1 MIQAFISVSITM
13 FKTIAGDFLND
24 QKIHTFFEGYFYMHS
39 PNAGGESIGKAL
51 LQGLFGKK
59 PKAEKIYIT
68 EVEELETASEENV
81 KRIGGTVGWGVAG
94 AALLGPVGLLAGLLL
109 GGKGK
114 EVVIVCKLKDGRKFL
129 AVVDSGTYQKIQAAM
144 F

>member
-1 MIQAFISVSITM
+1 M
-13 FKTIAGDFLND
+13 FKTISGDFLND
-24 QKIHTFFEGYFYMHS
+24 QKVHEFSQNSFVMMLPSQG
-39 PNAGGESIGKAL
+39 L
-51 LQGLFGKK
+51 LSGLAAGLFGKK
-59 PKAEKIYIT
+59 NT
-68 EVEELETASEENV
+68 ERIPASEIEELETASEENV
-81 KRIGGTVGWGVAG
+81 KRIRGTVGWGVAG

-129 AVVDSGTYQKIQAAM
+129 AVVDLGTYQKIQAAM